1 MPWFVLGFLVLV
13 GVNSVIAIDP
23 ALRAAIVH
31 LTTFLLAMALAAMG
45 LGADFRKL
53 VAAGPRPLI
62 LGAAATLFISG
73 FSLALVTLAH

>member
-1 MPWFVLGFLVLV
+1 
-13 GVNSVIAIDP
+13 
-23 ALRAAIVH
+23 
-31 LTTFLLAMALAAMG
+31 MG